1 MSKPNE
7 RDHPFCSV
15 KHCVDPIVTRHYA
28 ALIESVHAVLAVFGS
43 MALAG
48 RSKPLCLIFETASGY
63 GKTAVLQMVF
73 PEPESELAEFVYRSD
88 KFTPKAFVSHAAN
101 VKENQRLK
109 NDLLPKLADKV
120 LVTKELAPI
129 FRGREEEMQ
138 ANFSVLISVLDGKG
152 FTSDSGMCG
161 QRAYAYPIIFNW
173 IGATTPL
180 PASTHRLMS
189 QLGTRLL
196 FYEVPAIIPTE
207 EDLMAYALKDTA
219 STAEDECRA
228 AVTEFLEDFFRRHP
242 VGSEP
247 ADSIKISEELTR
259 DLVRWA
265 TFITGGRA
273 EVKFERQGS
282 NWEPVAAMPPEGP
295 WKIIN
300 YLKDIA
306 RGHALIH
313 TRTAVNACDLE
324 LVAHVAISSI
334 PGHLRPIVRALMGSA
349 KVNTPTAASLCR
361 VTDPTARSYM
371 KQMSLLGIADLVKGS
386 ARSNQ
391 PDSLGLST
399 AYRWLKPPP

>member
-1 MSKPNE
+1 
-7 RDHPFCSV
+7 
-15 KHCVDPIVTRHYA
+15 
-28 ALIESVHAVLAVFGS
+28 
-43 MALAG
+43 MALAE
-48 RSKPLCLIFETASGY
+48 RSKPLSLIFETASGY

-73 PEPESELAEFVYRSD
+73 AEPESELASHVYRSD

-101 VKENQRLK
+101 VKGSQRLM
-109 NDLLPKLADKV
+109 NDLLPKLENKV

-161 QRAYAYPIIFNW
+161 QRGYDRPIVFNW

-196 FYEVPAIIPTE
+196 FYEVPAITPTE
-207 EDLMAYALKDTA
+207 EELVAYALKDTA

-242 VGSEP
+242 VGSVP
-247 ADSIKISEELTR
+247 AESIKISEASTR

-295 WKIIN
+295 WKVIN
-300 YLKDIA
+300 YLKDLA

-313 TRTAVNACDLE
+313 TRTSVNACDLE
-324 LVAHVAISSI
+324 FVEHVAISSI
-334 PGHLRPIVRALMGSA
+334 PGHLRPIVRALISSA
-349 KVNTPTAASLCR
+349 KVNTPMVARRCR
-361 VTDPTARSYM
+361 VSDPTARSYM

-386 ARSNQ
+386 APSNQ

-399 AYRWLKPPP
+399 AYRWLKSKP